1 MPIEMPIEETR
12 AELRE
17 RLGSVG
23 VWTFALDGLAADAER
38 EAVGQIE
45 GMGFPVLWIP
55 EGLSSKEVF
64 AHSALLLAASERLA
78 VATGI
83 ANLWA
88 RDAVAAAN
96 GARTLA
102 DAYPGRF
109 VLGIGVGHQ
118 YSTEI
123 RGSRYERPL
132 GRMRGYLDAMD
143 EAPSRVPEPGMPAP
157 RLLAALGPRMLQL
170 AAERT
175 AGAHSYFV
183 PVEHTEL
190 ARETLGPDPV
200 LAVEQTVVLETD
212 PSEARRV
219 ARSFAVDYLELPNY
233 ANNLRRLGWGEE
245 DVAGEGTDRLI
256 DATIAWGDVDAVGA
270 RVRAHLDA
278 GADHVCLQ
286 VVSLDEADAC
296 LGQLR
301 ELASALLG
309 G

>member
-1 MPIEMPIEETR
+1 MPTEATR
-12 AELRE
+12 ARLRE
-17 RLGSVG
+17 DLGPVG
-23 VWTFALDGLAADAER
+23 AWTFALDALTAEAER
-38 EAVGQIE
+38 DAVEQIE
-45 GMGFPVLWIP
+45 AMGYPVLWIP

-64 AHSALLLAASERLA
+64 AHAALLLAASDRLT

-102 DAYPGRF
+102 GAYPGRF

-132 GRMRGYLDAMD
+132 GAMRAYLDAID
-143 EAPSRVPEPGMPAP
+143 GAPSRVPDPATPAP
-157 RLLAALGPRMLQL
+157 RLLAALGPRMLEL

-183 PVEHTEL
+183 PVEHTER
-190 ARETLGPDPV
+190 ARATLGSDPV

-212 PSEARRV
+212 PSQARRV
-219 ARSFAVDYLELPNY
+219 ARSFAADYLELPNY
-233 ANNLRRLGWGEE
+233 ANNLRRLGWSEE
-245 DVAGEGTDRLI
+245 DVTGEGTDQLI
-256 DATIAWGDVDAVGA
+256 DATIAWGDVDAIAA

-278 GADHVCLQ
+278 GADHVCIQ
-286 VVSLDEADAC
+286 VISLDEADPC

-301 ELASALLG
+301 ELAAALLG